1 MNLENETNY
10 ESDYYEAVYGIIED
24 PFDCK
29 DIYECLYKIEEQIVT
44 MVEQDDIRE
53 YKISTEIVDALGK
66 NGEPTYYVTI
76 AWVDRNNVLDVC
88 SGKIT
93 FNS

>member
-1 MNLENETNY
+1 MSIFIYFITTFY
-10 ESDYYEAVYGIIED
+10 SPIIDIIERATSTI
-24 PFDCK
+24 PGAQALQG
-29 DIYECLYKIEEQIVT
+29 DITNIQ
-44 MVEQDDIRE
+44 
-53 YKISTEIVDALGK
+53 IVDALGK